1 MCADWADVLL
11 TCVQVNTEIVQ
22 IQRVQTAAGQAQ
34 LKALI
39 QAHVDATQSS
49 KGAAI
54 LGDWNNQLPKFW
66 QLVPPSEVRLLAYLH
81 YCSEAA
87 LRLCYPLS
95 LMVIQGGFVAV

>member
-1 MCADWADVLL
+1 MKVHDHMEALLCAQTGSRLMCSLL

-66 QLVPPSEVRLLAYLH
+66 QLVPPSEVRLLA
-81 YCSEAA
+81 
-87 LRLCYPLS
+87 
-95 LMVIQGGFVAV
+95 